1 MQIKTALYNTD
12 HLEYGIVTIPF
23 PIPKDQY
30 DSTIKMLEAFDI
42 GDPRERD
49 CTVREVLGPVPS
61 LKCLEGTQINV
72 DELDY
77 LVKRLDSFS
86 DDEIAQF
93 QAMAFK
99 LGKLNMTGLINLTF
113 CCQEAT
119 VITDFSDLEGIGRA
133 HYMNLY
139 GGGAS
144 IEELEQLDGVET
156 ALLLITENEGT
167 ITPYG
172 VVYDNGMQLEQIY
185 DGKHFPFYLYD
196 DAVLSL
202 GLISKGEP
210 ENTKKATWLYLPATR
225 KQLERGMLR
234 SGIQDP
240 EDMCLQ
246 VVNSEFPMEVD
257 VALDF
262 KQESIFDLNDLA
274 WAVARLDRD
283 NLQKLGAVVALAEP
297 ENASQIRCLAENLD
311 LFQFAPGAHTP
322 AEYGMFMIQQSGH
335 FEYDPNLDEFYD
347 YERYGLQHMDQESG
361 VFTDRGYIAYQGALS
376 LEELMADDPAEA
388 YQREQDFQIGGMA

>member
-1 MQIKTALYNTD
+1 MTKAVLSNSS
-12 HLEYGIVTIPF
+12 HPEYGVVSIPL
-23 PIPKDQY
+23 PIPKEQY
-30 DSTIKMLEAFDI
+30 DGCTELLEALEI
-42 GDPRERD
+42 GVASNRD
-49 CTVREVLGPVPS
+49 CHLDELHSPWPVLDR
-61 LKCLEGTQINV
+61 LEGTQVNL

-77 LVKRLDSFS
+77 LAKRLDGFG
-86 DDEIAQF
+86 DDEVAQF
-93 QAMAFK
+93 QAMAEK
-99 LGKLNMTGLINLTF
+99 LGLTSLKDLINLSF
-113 CCQEAT
+113 CCQQAT
-119 VITDFSDLEGIGRA
+119 VITDFSDLESVGRS
-133 HYMNLY
+133 HYMNLN
-139 GGGAS
+139 GGCAS
-144 IEELEQLDGVET
+144 LEELENVDGVES
-156 ALLLITENEGT
+156 ALLLIEGNQGVV
-167 ITPYG
+167 TPYG

-185 DGKHFPFYLYD
+185 DGKHLPFYLHD

-202 GLISKGEP
+202 GLISKGQP

-240 EDMCLQ
+240 EDMCFQ
-246 VVNSEFPMEVD
+246 VGNSEFPMEVD

-347 YERYGLQHMDQESG
+347 YEKYGLQHMNQETG
-361 VFTDRGYIAYQGALS
+361 TFTDRGYVAYHGTIS
-376 LEELMADDPAEA
+376 LEVLMMGVTHQE
-388 YQREQDFQIGGMA
+388 EQTFQMGGM

>member
-1 MQIKTALYNTD
+1 MIKAVLSNIS
-12 HLEYGIVTIPF
+12 HPEFGVVSIPL
-23 PIPKDQY
+23 PIPKEQY
-30 DSTIKMLEAFDI
+30 DSCVELLESLEI
-42 GDPRERD
+42 GVASNRD
-49 CTVREVLGPVPS
+49 CHLDELHSPWPVLDR
-61 LKCLEGTQINV
+61 LEGAQVNL

-77 LVKRLDSFS
+77 LAKRLDGFG
-86 DDEIAQF
+86 DDEVAQF
-93 QAMAFK
+93 QAMAEK
-99 LGKLNMTGLINLTF
+99 LGLTSLKDLINLSF
-113 CCQEAT
+113 CCQQAT
-119 VITDFSDLEGIGRA
+119 VITDFSDLESVGRS
-133 HYMNLY
+133 HYMNLN
-139 GGGAS
+139 GGCAS
-144 IEELEQLDGVET
+144 LEELENVDGVES
-156 ALLLITENEGT
+156 ALLLIEGNQGVV
-167 ITPYG
+167 TPYG

-240 EDMCLQ
+240 EDMCFQ
-246 VVNSEFPMEVD
+246 VGNSEFPMEVD

-347 YERYGLQHMDQESG
+347 YEKYGLQHMNQETG
-361 VFTDRGYIAYQGALS
+361 TFTDRGYVAYHGTIS
-376 LEELMADDPAEA
+376 LEVLMMGVTHQE
-388 YQREQDFQIGGMA
+388 EQTFQMGGM

>member
-1 MQIKTALYNTD
+1 MIKAVLSNISHPEFGVVSITL
-12 HLEYGIVTIPF
+12 
-23 PIPKDQY
+23 PIPKEQY
-30 DSTIKMLEAFDI
+30 DSCVELLESLEI
-42 GDPRERD
+42 GVASNRD
-49 CTVREVLGPVPS
+49 CHLDELHSPWPVLDR
-61 LKCLEGTQINV
+61 LEGAQVNL

-77 LVKRLDSFS
+77 LAKRLDGFG
-86 DDEIAQF
+86 DDEVAQF
-93 QAMAFK
+93 QAMAEK
-99 LGKLNMTGLINLTF
+99 LGLTSLKDLINLSF
-113 CCQEAT
+113 CCQQVT
-119 VITDFSDLEGIGRA
+119 VITDFSDLESVGRS
-133 HYMNLY
+133 HYMNLN
-139 GGGAS
+139 GGCAS
-144 IEELEQLDGVET
+144 LEELENVDGVES
-156 ALLLITENEGT
+156 ALLLIEGNQGVV
-167 ITPYG
+167 TPYG

-202 GLISKGEP
+202 GLISKGQP

-240 EDMCLQ
+240 EDMCFQ
-246 VVNSEFPMEVD
+246 VGNSEFPMEVD

-297 ENASQIRCLAENLD
+297 ENARQIRCLAENLD

-347 YERYGLQHMDQESG
+347 YEKYGLQHMNQETG
-361 VFTDRGYIAYQGALS
+361 TFTDRGYVAYHGTVS
-376 LEELMADDPAEA
+376 LDVLMMGESHQEE
-388 YQREQDFQIGGMA
+388 QTFQMGGM

>member
-1 MQIKTALYNTD
+1 MIKAVLSNIS
-12 HLEYGIVTIPF
+12 HPEFGVVSIPL
-23 PIPKDQY
+23 PIPKEQY
-30 DSTIKMLEAFDI
+30 DSCVELLESLEI
-42 GDPRERD
+42 GVASSRD
-49 CTVREVLGPVPS
+49 CHLDELHSPWPVLDR
-61 LKCLEGTQINV
+61 LEGAQVNL

-77 LVKRLDSFS
+77 LAKRLDGFG
-86 DDEIAQF
+86 DDEVAQF
-93 QAMAFK
+93 QAMAEK
-99 LGKLNMTGLINLTF
+99 LGLTSLKDLINLSF
-113 CCQEAT
+113 CCQQAT
-119 VITDFSDLEGIGRA
+119 VITDFSDLEAIGRN
-133 HYMNLY
+133 HYMNTH
-139 GGGAS
+139 GGCAS
-144 IEELEQLDGVET
+144 TEELGNLDGEET
-156 ALLLITENEGT
+156 AILLMES
-167 ITPYG
+167 TPATVTRYG
-172 VVYDNGMQLEQIY
+172 VVYDNGMQLEQLY
-185 DGKHFPFYLYD
+185 DGKHLPCYIHD
-196 DAVLSL
+196 DTVLSL

-210 ENTKKATWLYLPATR
+210 ENTKNTTTWLYLPATK

-240 EDMCLQ
+240 EDMCFQ
-246 VVNSEFPMEVD
+246 VGSSEFPMEVD

-347 YERYGLQHMDQESG
+347 YEKYGLQHMNQETG
-361 VFTDRGYIAYQGALS
+361 TFTDRGYVAYHGTIS
-376 LEELMADDPAEA
+376 LEVLMMGETH
-388 YQREQDFQIGGMA
+388 QEEQTFQMGGM

>member
-1 MQIKTALYNTD
+1 MIKAVLSNIS
-12 HLEYGIVTIPF
+12 HPEFGVVSIPL
-23 PIPKDQY
+23 PIPKEQY
-30 DSTIKMLEAFDI
+30 DSCVELLESLEI
-42 GDPRERD
+42 GVASNRD
-49 CTVREVLGPVPS
+49 CHLDELHSPWPVLDR
-61 LKCLEGTQINV
+61 LEGAQVNL

-77 LVKRLDSFS
+77 LAKRLDGFG
-86 DDEIAQF
+86 DDEVAQF
-93 QAMAFK
+93 QAMAEK
-99 LGKLNMTGLINLTF
+99 LGLTSLKDLINLSF
-113 CCQEAT
+113 CCQQVT
-119 VITDFSDLEGIGRA
+119 VITDFSDLESVGRS
-133 HYMNLY
+133 HYMNLN
-139 GGGAS
+139 GGCAS
-144 IEELEQLDGVET
+144 LEELENVDGVES
-156 ALLLITENEGT
+156 ALLLIEGNQGVV
-167 ITPYG
+167 TPYG

-202 GLISKGEP
+202 GLISKGQP

-240 EDMCLQ
+240 EDMCFQ
-246 VVNSEFPMEVD
+246 VGNSEFPMEVD

-297 ENASQIRCLAENLD
+297 ENARQIRCLAENLD

-347 YERYGLQHMDQESG
+347 YEKYGLQHMNQETG
-361 VFTDRGYIAYQGALS
+361 TFTDRGYVAYHGTIS
-376 LEELMADDPAEA
+376 LEVLMMGETH
-388 YQREQDFQIGGMA
+388 QEEQTFQMGGM

>member
-1 MQIKTALYNTD
+1 MIGAELSNIN
-12 HLEYGIVTIPF
+12 HPEFGVVTIPL
-23 PIPKDQY
+23 PIPKEQY
-30 DSTIKMLEAFDI
+30 DSCVELLESLEI
-42 GDPRERD
+42 GGASNRD
-49 CTVREVLGPVPS
+49 CHLDELHSPWPVLDR
-61 LKCLEGTQINV
+61 LEGAQVNL

-77 LVKRLDSFS
+77 LAKRLDGFG
-86 DDEIAQF
+86 DDEVAQF
-93 QAMAFK
+93 QAMAEK
-99 LGKLNMTGLINLTF
+99 LGLTSLKDLINLSF
-113 CCQEAT
+113 CCQQVT
-119 VITDFSDLEGIGRA
+119 VITDFSDLESVGRS
-133 HYMNLY
+133 HYMNLN
-139 GGGAS
+139 GGCAS
-144 IEELEQLDGVET
+144 LEELENVDGVES
-156 ALLLITENEGT
+156 ALLLIEGNQGVV
-167 ITPYG
+167 TPYG

-202 GLISKGEP
+202 GLISKGQP

-240 EDMCLQ
+240 EDMCFQ
-246 VVNSEFPMEVD
+246 VGSSEFPMEVD

-322 AEYGMFMIQQSGH
+322 AEYGTFMIQQSGH

-347 YERYGLQHMDQESG
+347 YEKYGLQHMNQEAG
-361 VFTDRGYIAYQGALS
+361 AFTDRGYVAYHGTVS
-376 LEELMADDPAEA
+376 LEVLMMGETH
-388 YQREQDFQIGGMA
+388 QEEQTFQIGGM

>member
-1 MQIKTALYNTD
+1 MIKAVLSNIS
-12 HLEYGIVTIPF
+12 HPEFGVVSIPL
-23 PIPKDQY
+23 PIPKEQY
-30 DSTIKMLEAFDI
+30 DSCVELLESLEI
-42 GDPRERD
+42 GVASNRD
-49 CTVREVLGPVPS
+49 CHLDELHSPWPVLDR
-61 LKCLEGTQINV
+61 LEGAQVNL

-77 LVKRLDSFS
+77 LAKRLDGFG
-86 DDEIAQF
+86 DDEVAQF
-93 QAMAFK
+93 QAMAEK
-99 LGKLNMTGLINLTF
+99 LGLTSLKDLINLSF
-113 CCQEAT
+113 CCQQAT
-119 VITDFSDLEGIGRA
+119 VITDFSDLESVGRS
-133 HYMNLY
+133 HYMNLN
-139 GGGAS
+139 GGCAS
-144 IEELEQLDGVET
+144 LEELENVDGVES
-156 ALLLITENEGT
+156 ALLLIEGNQGVV
-167 ITPYG
+167 TPYG

-202 GLISKGEP
+202 GLISKGQP

-240 EDMCLQ
+240 EDMCFQ
-246 VVNSEFPMEVD
+246 VGNSEFPMEVD

-347 YERYGLQHMDQESG
+347 YEKYGLQHMNQEAG
-361 VFTDRGYIAYQGALS
+361 AFTDRGYVAYHGTVS
-376 LEELMADDPAEA
+376 LEVLMMGDLTKVPGEKYELQMG
-388 YQREQDFQIGGMA
+388 I

>member
-1 MQIKTALYNTD
+1 MIKAVLSNIS
-12 HLEYGIVTIPF
+12 HPEFGVVSIPL
-23 PIPKDQY
+23 PIPKEQY
-30 DSTIKMLEAFDI
+30 DSCVELLESLEI
-42 GDPRERD
+42 GVASSRD
-49 CTVREVLGPVPS
+49 CHLDELHSPWPVLDR
-61 LKCLEGTQINV
+61 LEGAQVNL

-77 LVKRLDSFS
+77 LAKRLDGFG
-86 DDEIAQF
+86 DDEVAQF
-93 QAMAFK
+93 QAMAEK
-99 LGKLNMTGLINLTF
+99 LGLTSLKDLINLSF
-113 CCQEAT
+113 CCQQAT
-119 VITDFSDLEGIGRA
+119 VITDFSDLESVGRS
-133 HYMNLY
+133 HYMNLN
-139 GGGAS
+139 GGCAS
-144 IEELEQLDGVET
+144 LEELENVDGVES
-156 ALLLITENEGT
+156 ALLLIEGNQGVV
-167 ITPYG
+167 TPYG

-202 GLISKGEP
+202 GLISKGQP

-240 EDMCLQ
+240 EDMCFQ
-246 VVNSEFPMEVD
+246 VGNSEFPIEVD

-347 YERYGLQHMDQESG
+347 YEKYGLQHMNQETG
-361 VFTDRGYIAYQGALS
+361 TFTDRGYVAYHGTVS
-376 LEELMADDPAEA
+376 LDVLMMGESHQEE
-388 YQREQDFQIGGMA
+388 QTFQMGGM

>member
-1 MQIKTALYNTD
+1 MIKAVLSNIS
-12 HLEYGIVTIPF
+12 HPEFGVVSIPL
-23 PIPKDQY
+23 PIPKEQY
-30 DSTIKMLEAFDI
+30 DSCVELLESLEI
-42 GDPRERD
+42 GVASSRD
-49 CTVREVLGPVPS
+49 CHLDELHSPWPVLDR
-61 LKCLEGTQINV
+61 LEGTQVNL

-77 LVKRLDSFS
+77 LAKRLDGFG
-86 DDEIAQF
+86 DDEVAQF
-93 QAMAFK
+93 QAMAEK
-99 LGKLNMTGLINLTF
+99 LGLTSLKDLINLSF
-113 CCQEAT
+113 CCQQVT
-119 VITDFSDLEGIGRA
+119 VITDFSDLESVGRS
-133 HYMNLY
+133 HYMNLN
-139 GGGAS
+139 GGCAS
-144 IEELEQLDGVET
+144 LEELENVDGVES
-156 ALLLITENEGT
+156 ALLLIEGNQGVV
-167 ITPYG
+167 TPYG

-202 GLISKGEP
+202 GLISKGQP

-240 EDMCLQ
+240 EDMCFQ
-246 VVNSEFPMEVD
+246 VGNSEFPMEVD

-322 AEYGMFMIQQSGH
+322 AEYGTFMIQQSGH

-347 YERYGLQHMDQESG
+347 YEKYGLQHMNQETG
-361 VFTDRGYIAYQGALS
+361 TFTDRGYVAYHGTVS
-376 LEELMADDPAEA
+376 LEVLMMGESH
-388 YQREQDFQIGGMA
+388 QEEQTFQMGGM

>member
-1 MQIKTALYNTD
+1 MIKAVLSNIS
-12 HLEYGIVTIPF
+12 HPEFGVVSIPL
-23 PIPKDQY
+23 PIPKEQY
-30 DSTIKMLEAFDI
+30 DSCVELLESLEI
-42 GDPRERD
+42 GVASNRD
-49 CTVREVLGPVPS
+49 CHLDELHSPWPVLDR
-61 LKCLEGTQINV
+61 LEGAQVNL

-77 LVKRLDSFS
+77 LAKRLDGFG
-86 DDEIAQF
+86 DDEVAQF
-93 QAMAFK
+93 QAMAEK
-99 LGKLNMTGLINLTF
+99 LGLTSLKDLINLSF
-113 CCQEAT
+113 CCQQAT
-119 VITDFSDLEGIGRA
+119 VITDFSDLESVGRS
-133 HYMNLY
+133 HYMNLN
-139 GGGAS
+139 GGCAS
-144 IEELEQLDGVET
+144 LEELENVDGVES
-156 ALLLITENEGT
+156 ALLLIEGNQGVV
-167 ITPYG
+167 TPYG

-202 GLISKGEP
+202 GLISKGQP

-240 EDMCLQ
+240 EDMCFQ
-246 VVNSEFPMEVD
+246 VGNSEFPMEVD

-347 YERYGLQHMDQESG
+347 YEKYGLQHMNQETG
-361 VFTDRGYIAYQGALS
+361 TFTDRGYVAYHGTIS
-376 LEELMADDPAEA
+376 LEVLMMGVTHQE
-388 YQREQDFQIGGMA
+388 EQTFQMGGM

>member
-1 MQIKTALYNTD
+1 MIKAVLSNIS
-12 HLEYGIVTIPF
+12 HPEFGVVSIPL
-23 PIPKDQY
+23 PIPKEQY
-30 DSTIKMLEAFDI
+30 DSCVELLESLEI
-42 GDPRERD
+42 GVASSRD
-49 CTVREVLGPVPS
+49 CHLDELHSPWPVLDR
-61 LKCLEGTQINV
+61 LEGAQVNL

-77 LVKRLDSFS
+77 LAKRLDGFG
-86 DDEIAQF
+86 DDEVAQF
-93 QAMAFK
+93 QAMAEK
-99 LGKLNMTGLINLTF
+99 LGLTSLKDLINLSF
-113 CCQEAT
+113 CCQQAT
-119 VITDFSDLEGIGRA
+119 VITDFSDLESVGRS
-133 HYMNLY
+133 HYMNLN
-139 GGGAS
+139 GGCAS
-144 IEELEQLDGVET
+144 LEELENVDGVES
-156 ALLLITENEGT
+156 ALLLIEENQGVV
-167 ITPYG
+167 TPYG

-202 GLISKGEP
+202 GLISKGQP

-240 EDMCLQ
+240 EDMCFQ
-246 VVNSEFPMEVD
+246 VGNSEFPMEVD

-347 YERYGLQHMDQESG
+347 YEKYGLQHMNQETG
-361 VFTDRGYIAYQGALS
+361 AFTDRGYVAYHGTVS
-376 LEELMADDPAEA
+376 LEVLMMGETH
-388 YQREQDFQIGGMA
+388 QEEQTFQMGGI

>member
-1 MQIKTALYNTD
+1 MIKAVLSNIS
-12 HLEYGIVTIPF
+12 HPEFGVVSIPL
-23 PIPKDQY
+23 PIPKEQY
-30 DSTIKMLEAFDI
+30 DSCVELLESLEI
-42 GDPRERD
+42 GVASNRD
-49 CTVREVLGPVPS
+49 CHLDELHSPWPVLDR
-61 LKCLEGTQINV
+61 LEGAQVNL

-77 LVKRLDSFS
+77 LAKRLDGFG
-86 DDEIAQF
+86 DDEVAQF
-93 QAMAFK
+93 QAMAEK
-99 LGKLNMTGLINLTF
+99 LGLTSLKDLINLSF
-113 CCQEAT
+113 CCQQAT
-119 VITDFSDLEGIGRA
+119 VITDFSDLESVGRS
-133 HYMNLY
+133 HYMNLN
-139 GGGAS
+139 GGCAS
-144 IEELEQLDGVET
+144 LEELENVDGVES
-156 ALLLITENEGT
+156 ALLLIEGNQGVV
-167 ITPYG
+167 TPYG

-210 ENTKKATWLYLPATR
+210 ENSKNVTWLYLPATK

-240 EDMCLQ
+240 EDMCFQ
-246 VVNSEFPMEVD
+246 VGSSEFPMEVD

-283 NLQKLGAVVALAEP
+283 NLQKLGAVAALAEP

-311 LFQFAPGAHTP
+311 LFQFAPGVHTP

-347 YERYGLQHMDQESG
+347 YEKYGLQHMNQETG
-361 VFTDRGYIAYQGALS
+361 TFTDRGYVAYHGTIS
-376 LEELMADDPAEA
+376 LEVLMMGETH
-388 YQREQDFQIGGMA
+388 QEEQTFQMGGM

>member
-1 MQIKTALYNTD
+1 MIKAVLSNIS
-12 HLEYGIVTIPF
+12 HPEFGVVSIPL
-23 PIPKDQY
+23 PIPKEQY
-30 DSTIKMLEAFDI
+30 DSCVELLESLEI
-42 GDPRERD
+42 GVASNRD
-49 CTVREVLGPVPS
+49 CHLDELHSPWPVLDR
-61 LKCLEGTQINV
+61 LEGAQVNL

-77 LVKRLDSFS
+77 LAKRLDGFG
-86 DDEIAQF
+86 DDEVAQF
-93 QAMAFK
+93 QAMAEK
-99 LGKLNMTGLINLTF
+99 LGLTSLKDLINLSF
-113 CCQEAT
+113 CCQQVT
-119 VITDFSDLEGIGRA
+119 VITDFSDLESVGRS
-133 HYMNLY
+133 HYMNLN
-139 GGGAS
+139 GGCAS
-144 IEELEQLDGVET
+144 LEELENVDGVES
-156 ALLLITENEGT
+156 ALLLIEGNQGVV
-167 ITPYG
+167 TPYG

-202 GLISKGEP
+202 GLISKGQP

-240 EDMCLQ
+240 EDMCFQ
-246 VVNSEFPMEVD
+246 VGNSEFPMEVD

-347 YERYGLQHMDQESG
+347 YEKYGLQHMNQETG
-361 VFTDRGYIAYQGALS
+361 TFTDRGYVAYHGTIS
-376 LEELMADDPAEA
+376 LEVLMMGETH
-388 YQREQDFQIGGMA
+388 QEEQTFQMGGM

>member
-1 MQIKTALYNTD
+1 MIKAVLSNIS
-12 HLEYGIVTIPF
+12 HPEFGVVSIPL
-23 PIPKDQY
+23 PIPKEQY
-30 DSTIKMLEAFDI
+30 DSCVELLESLEI
-42 GDPRERD
+42 GVASSRD
-49 CTVREVLGPVPS
+49 CHLDELHSPWPVLDR
-61 LKCLEGTQINV
+61 LEGAQVNL

-77 LVKRLDSFS
+77 LAKRLDGFG
-86 DDEIAQF
+86 DDEVAQF
-93 QAMAFK
+93 QAMAEK
-99 LGKLNMTGLINLTF
+99 LGLTSLKDLINLSF
-113 CCQEAT
+113 CCQQAT
-119 VITDFSDLEGIGRA
+119 VITDFSDLESVGRS
-133 HYMNLY
+133 HYMNLN
-139 GGGAS
+139 GGCAS
-144 IEELEQLDGVET
+144 LEELENVDGVES
-156 ALLLITENEGT
+156 ALLLIEGNQGVV
-167 ITPYG
+167 TPYG

-202 GLISKGEP
+202 GLISKGQP
-210 ENTKKATWLYLPATR
+210 ENTKNTTTWLYLPATK

-240 EDMCLQ
+240 EDMCFQ
-246 VVNSEFPMEVD
+246 VGNSEFPIEVD

-322 AEYGMFMIQQSGH
+322 AEYGTFMIQQSGH

-347 YERYGLQHMDQESG
+347 YEKYGLQHMNQETG
-361 VFTDRGYIAYQGALS
+361 AFTDRGYVAYHGTVS
-376 LEELMADDPAEA
+376 LEVLMMEETH
-388 YQREQDFQIGGMA
+388 QEEQTFQMGGM

>member
-1 MQIKTALYNTD
+1 MIKAVLSNIS
-12 HLEYGIVTIPF
+12 HPEFGVVSIPL
-23 PIPKDQY
+23 PIPKEQY
-30 DSTIKMLEAFDI
+30 DSCVELLESLEI
-42 GDPRERD
+42 GVASSRD
-49 CTVREVLGPVPS
+49 CHLDELHSPWPVLDR
-61 LKCLEGTQINV
+61 LEGAQVNL

-77 LVKRLDSFS
+77 LAKRLDGFG
-86 DDEIAQF
+86 DDEVAQF
-93 QAMAFK
+93 QAMAEK
-99 LGKLNMTGLINLTF
+99 LGLTSLKDLINLSF
-113 CCQEAT
+113 CCQQAT
-119 VITDFSDLEGIGRA
+119 VITDFSDLESVGRS
-133 HYMNLY
+133 HYMNLN
-139 GGGAS
+139 GGCAS
-144 IEELEQLDGVET
+144 LEELENVDGVES
-156 ALLLITENEGT
+156 ALLLIEGNQGVV
-167 ITPYG
+167 TPYG

-202 GLISKGEP
+202 GLISKGQL

-240 EDMCLQ
+240 EDMCFQ
-246 VVNSEFPMEVD
+246 VGNSEFPMEVD

-322 AEYGMFMIQQSGH
+322 AEYGTFMIQQSGH

-347 YERYGLQHMDQESG
+347 YEKYGLQHMNQETG
-361 VFTDRGYIAYQGALS
+361 AFTDRGYVAYHGTIS
-376 LEELMADDPAEA
+376 LEVLMMGETH
-388 YQREQDFQIGGMA
+388 QEEQTFQMGGM

>member
-1 MQIKTALYNTD
+1 MIKAVLSNIS
-12 HLEYGIVTIPF
+12 HPEFGVVSIPL
-23 PIPKDQY
+23 PIPKEQY
-30 DSTIKMLEAFDI
+30 DSCVELLESLEI
-42 GDPRERD
+42 GVASNRD
-49 CTVREVLGPVPS
+49 CHLDELHSPWPVLDR
-61 LKCLEGTQINV
+61 LEGAQVNL

-77 LVKRLDSFS
+77 LAKRLDGFG
-86 DDEIAQF
+86 DDEVAQF
-93 QAMAFK
+93 QAMAEK
-99 LGKLNMTGLINLTF
+99 LGLTSLKDLINLSF
-113 CCQEAT
+113 CCQQVT
-119 VITDFSDLEGIGRA
+119 VITDFSDLESVGRS
-133 HYMNLY
+133 HYMNLN
-139 GGGAS
+139 GGCAS
-144 IEELEQLDGVET
+144 LEELENVDGVES
-156 ALLLITENEGT
+156 ALLLIEGNQGVV
-167 ITPYG
+167 TPYG

-185 DGKHFPFYLYD
+185 DGKHLPFYLHD

-202 GLISKGEP
+202 GLISKGQP

-240 EDMCLQ
+240 EDMCFQ
-246 VVNSEFPMEVD
+246 VGNSEFPMEVD

-297 ENASQIRCLAENLD
+297 KNASQICCLAENLD

-347 YERYGLQHMDQESG
+347 YEKYGLQHMNQETG
-361 VFTDRGYIAYQGALS
+361 TFTDRGYVAYHGTIS
-376 LEELMADDPAEA
+376 LEVLMMGETH
-388 YQREQDFQIGGMA
+388 QEEQTFQMGGM

>member
-1 MQIKTALYNTD
+1 MIKAVLSNIS
-12 HLEYGIVTIPF
+12 HPEFGVVSIPL
-23 PIPKDQY
+23 PIPKEQY
-30 DSTIKMLEAFDI
+30 DSCVELLESLEI
-42 GDPRERD
+42 GVASNRD
-49 CTVREVLGPVPS
+49 CHLDELHSPWPVLDR
-61 LKCLEGTQINV
+61 LEGAQVNL

-77 LVKRLDSFS
+77 LAKRLDGFG
-86 DDEIAQF
+86 DDEVAQF
-93 QAMAFK
+93 QAMAEK
-99 LGKLNMTGLINLTF
+99 LGLTSLKDLINLSF
-113 CCQEAT
+113 CCQQAT
-119 VITDFSDLEGIGRA
+119 VITDFSDLESVGRS
-133 HYMNLY
+133 HYMNLN
-139 GGGAS
+139 GGCAS
-144 IEELEQLDGVET
+144 LEELENVDGVES
-156 ALLLITENEGT
+156 ALLLIEGNQGVV
-167 ITPYG
+167 TPYG

-202 GLISKGEP
+202 GLISKGQP

-240 EDMCLQ
+240 EDMCFQ
-246 VVNSEFPMEVD
+246 VGNSEFPMEVD

-347 YERYGLQHMDQESG
+347 YEKYGLQHMNQETG
-361 VFTDRGYIAYQGALS
+361 TFTDRGYVAYHGTIS
-376 LEELMADDPAEA
+376 LEVLMMGETH
-388 YQREQDFQIGGMA
+388 QEEQTFQMGGM

>member
-1 MQIKTALYNTD
+1 MIKAVLSNSS
-12 HLEYGIVTIPF
+12 HPEFGVVSIPL
-23 PIPKDQY
+23 PIPKEQY
-30 DSTIKMLEAFDI
+30 DSCVELLESLEI
-42 GDPRERD
+42 GVASNRD
-49 CTVREVLGPVPS
+49 CHLDELHSPWPVLDR
-61 LKCLEGTQINV
+61 LEGTQVNL

-77 LVKRLDSFS
+77 LAKRLDGFG
-86 DDEIAQF
+86 DDEVAQF
-93 QAMAFK
+93 QAMAEK
-99 LGKLNMTGLINLTF
+99 LGLTSLKDLINLSF
-113 CCQEAT
+113 CCQQAT
-119 VITDFSDLEGIGRA
+119 VITDFSDLESVGRS
-133 HYMNLY
+133 HYMNLN
-139 GGGAS
+139 GGCAS
-144 IEELEQLDGVET
+144 LEELENVDGVES
-156 ALLLITENEGT
+156 ALLLIEGNQGVV
-167 ITPYG
+167 TPYG

-210 ENTKKATWLYLPATR
+210 ENTKKATWLYLPAIR

-240 EDMCLQ
+240 EDMCFQ
-246 VVNSEFPMEVD
+246 VGNSEFPVEVD

-274 WAVARLDRD
+274 WAVARFDRD

-297 ENASQIRCLAENLD
+297 ENASQIRCLAENLE
-311 LFQFAPGAHTP
+311 LFQFAPGTHTP

-347 YERYGLQHMDQESG
+347 YEKYGLQHMNQETG
-361 VFTDRGYIAYQGALS
+361 TFTDRGYVAYHGTIS
-376 LEELMADDPAEA
+376 LEVLMMGETH
-388 YQREQDFQIGGMA
+388 QEEQTFQMGGM